1 MSRRETARSRLSMA
15 RIDDEVPDPYS
26 ASDEWVLAEYE
37 AMMVD
42 PACVNAKEE
51 FSAKFKMVPSSL
63 KRVVAR
69 ARKARR
75 VPSAVD
81 RWRHTRELLDESV
94 LAEYEALLADPACV
108 NANKEFSAKLKITP
122 RVPLGGWSPRHARL
136 D

>member
-1 MSRRETARSRLSMA
+1 M
-15 RIDDEVPDPYS
+15 YG
-26 ASDEWVLAEYE
+26 

-94 LAEYEALLADPACV
+94 LAEYEALLAD
-108 NANKEFSAKLKITP
+108 
-122 RVPLGGWSPRHARL
+122 
-136 D
+136 